1 MARWMRPSGQTT
13 KDTIMLKKPLEA
25 LQHFLSGVKQLCL
38 LPISHTDPVVPVAVS
53 DTAILYPKRWLTP
66 SDLHLVS
73 SPASEA
79 AEIARRLA
87 ALGEAGLPT
96 DKGAQAWLASA
107 ITGISSRDFFARAL
121 LAFPVETDWDAFL
134 EPESYLTHL
143 QLMDEAIQR
152 GKAHIDS
159 MAFDLRRLYLPRV
172 KHAKFCYIP
181 RSEFS
186 ALLFYTPHDHESYI
200 VGGRIADWYTHKALR

>member
-25 LQHFLSGVKQLCL
+25 LQHFLTGGKQLCL
-38 LPISHTDPVVPVAVS
+38 LPISHVDPGFPVAVS
-53 DTAILYPKRWLTP
+53 DEAILYPTRSLKP

-73 SPASEA
+73 SPADEA

-87 ALGEAGLPT
+87 TLGAAGLRT
-96 DKGAQAWLASA
+96 HKGARAWLTSA

-121 LAFPVETDWDAFL
+121 LVFPVETDWDAFL

-152 GKAHIDS
+152 GKAHIDG
-159 MAFDLRRLYLPRV
+159 MAVDLRRLYLPRV
-172 KHAKFCYIP
+172 KHAKFGYIP